1 MLNRLGQL
9 VWESGGL
16 PIIMD
21 LLEEGCVD
29 RQLLASVLRTSG
41 EEGEDLLLKIIKYHK
56 NYKVR
61 MAAASV
67 CAYRLPLNDRQLEV
81 DLQLDSNDVVHLN
94 QIPPGQICRYLGP
107 ISSLVQDE
115 QNKNES
121 EMVISDMPR
130 VEVNSRDFLASL

>member
-1 MLNRLGQL
+1 MQRIIVVPSILSQLNLSENTVKKQEYIALLNRLGTL

-21 LLEEGCVD
+21 LLEEGSVD

-41 EEGEDLLLKIIKYHK
+41 EEGEDLLIKIIKYHK

-67 CAYRLPLNDRQLEV
+67 CSYRLPM
-81 DLQLDSNDVVHLN
+81 
-94 QIPPGQICRYLGP
+94 
-107 ISSLVQDE
+107 
-115 QNKNES
+115 NE
-121 EMVISDMPR
+121 R
-130 VEVNSRDFLASL
+130 